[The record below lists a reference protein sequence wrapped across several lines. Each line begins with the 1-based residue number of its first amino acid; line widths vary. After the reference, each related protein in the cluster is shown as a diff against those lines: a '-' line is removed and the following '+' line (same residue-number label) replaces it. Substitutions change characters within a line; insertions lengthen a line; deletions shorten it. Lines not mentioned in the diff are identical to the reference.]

1 MNDLIFCTANIL
13 GFSMFLSFARRMFL
27 ATSASAVSI
36 VFTIH
41 WLRTKVHVA
50 LCTDLYSGRT
60 NLVFFNDL
68 DDSLCYV
75 TCVIMFW
82 T

>member
-1 MNDLIFCTANIL
+1 
-13 GFSMFLSFARRMFL
+13 MFL

-41 WLRTKVHVA
+41 WLGTKVHVA
-50 LCTDLYSGRT
+50 LCTDLYSGRK

-75 TCVIMFW
+75 TCVIMFC